1 MERFHMHHCKPEEP
15 NAQGDCTENIAK
27 YFKQPTK
34 QTISQ
39 GSKHGNVHKVEVRS
53 SMMTLTE
60 QNYRVQHEKMPENR
74 EEFTVDQDFHLA
86 GTRVERDSFLF
97 KTARV
102 KLYAGI

>member
-1 MERFHMHHCKPEEP
+1 MERFHMHQCKPEEP
-15 NAQGDCTENIAK
+15 NAQGDCTEKIAK
-27 YFKQPTK
+27 YFKQTTK

-39 GSKHGNVHKVEVRS
+39 GSKHGNVYKVKVRS

-60 QNYRVQHEKMPENR
+60 KKLLRSTRKKCLKIGKNLRLIKTFIWKVQ
-74 EEFTVDQDFHLA
+74 
-86 GTRVERDSFLF
+86 RDSFLF